1 MAYSVEIIYSKNTD
15 YSEPQTV
22 TETGLPTSIDI
33 ENLDVETTYYVKA
46 VLKNDGVIEDEDNDK
61 FTTLSAGT
69 IALTHQSSAR
79 EGDNY
84 VVVYTYTSTYALSSS
99 ILRCGET
106 IASQGVIAGN
116 TITYT
121 VSGLTAGVEY
131 TCEITTIDIYTGTNV
146 YTGTLTMPIANK
158 IDIISTSPSE
168 TEVEVELE
176 YTVDGGFGSGWVDY
190 WLDVDDPSTDQPQGH
205 ETFRNGDDTCTVTG
219 LTAGTTY
226 LFKATILLDD
236 GTTEISSSVVT
247 VTTSSNYFA
256 SQYFTISNES
266 DIFDAKI
273 SMQAESNS
281 ATTYVYYSRDNGN
294 TWEKMLPSERG
305 VELTTLGVGESVI
318 VKHTGAMAQYY
329 NGSYYAI
336 WFRCTTDISISG
348 NIASLCFG
356 DDFEGI
362 KTMPKYAYYKIFENC
377 NSLINAENLYFG
389 STPVVADYGLN
400 NTFNDC
406 RYLTKLPDLSVLT
419 SVGNYGMTSAFYHC
433 DSIVSGADLRNIKS
447 VGDSGMEDLYNYC
460 LDMSTAYAPSVTTW
474 TNSKMNNWLYAVNAT
489 GVVYKPANLT
499 IPTNNVSGVPSGW
512 TTQNY

>member
-46 VLKNDGVIEDEDNDK
+46 LLKNDGVIEDEDNDK

-146 YTGTLTMPIANK
+146 YTDTLTMPIVNK
-158 IDIISTSPSE
+158 IDIINTFPSE

-205 ETFRNGDDTCTVTG
+205 ETFRNGDETCTVTG

-236 GTTEISSSVVT
+236 GTTEISSSVVSAST
-247 VTTSSNYFA
+247 VTDYNTKYLR
-256 SQYFTISNES
+256 ISNRGTTQSTLYIKNYTPSPTYDCPNWNNCYTEPEPLYYGGTS
-266 DIFDAKI
+266 WYSKKLNAADITITNI
-273 SMQAESNS
+273 SAGYG
-281 ATTYVYYSRDNGN
+281 TYLKHNGS
-294 TWEKMLPSERG
+294 MS
-305 VELTTLGVGESVI
+305 
-318 VKHTGAMAQYY
+318 
-329 NGSYYAI
+329 GSYYSNRERLI
-336 WFRCTTDISISG
+336 PFSFYTSGSNEFSVSG
-348 NIASLCFG
+348 NL
-356 DDFEGI
+356 
-362 KTMPKYAYYKIFENC
+362 
-377 NSLINAENLYFG
+377 NSLINGDDFQTKFTTYQGQWAHLFYKWTSLTDISNLNVGVTTIPVNGMTMMFYGCTGLTKGLDLRKVTMGESG
-389 STPVVADYGLN
+389 SFDNMYEGCTSLTEVYAPNISEWDTGMFYKWLN
-400 NTFNDC
+400 N
-406 RYLTKLPDLSVLT
+406 V
-419 SVGNYGMTSAFYHC
+419 
-433 DSIVSGADLRNIKS
+433 
-447 VGDSGMEDLYNYC
+447 
-460 LDMSTAYAPSVTTW
+460 AP
-474 TNSKMNNWLYAVNAT
+474 T
-489 GVVYKPANLT
+489 GVVYKPAGLE
-499 IPTNNVSGVPSGW
+499 IPTDSVSGIPSGW
-512 TTQNY
+512 TTQDY